1 MNSRRLSCLN
11 SRQLKSEG
19 RRRQAQPPPRP
30 KGLASA
36 PNRACTGFRLPR
48 TSEPSTLTAS
58 LYCADPCAT
67 RGGFGYFAAVG
78 HLRSTAKIL
87 HPKEKRSEVPSP
99 HCVFS
104 LLPHLTTAYSL
115 SAHGVEFYQHD
126 NCHRQNLSRMI
137 QAPPHIEAAP
147 GTAVKT
153 SRCQASTLPQLP
165 TMQHHPA
172 GVPPCFATPTGTD
185 NAARPLG
192 IHCPPP

>member
-11 SRQLKSEG
+11 SRRLKPEGRLRQALHPYTEKAIQRLKSRLHEF
-19 RRRQAQPPPRP
+19 PP
-30 KGLASA
+30 
-36 PNRACTGFRLPR
+36 PR
-48 TSEPSTLTAS
+48 TSEPHPLPPS